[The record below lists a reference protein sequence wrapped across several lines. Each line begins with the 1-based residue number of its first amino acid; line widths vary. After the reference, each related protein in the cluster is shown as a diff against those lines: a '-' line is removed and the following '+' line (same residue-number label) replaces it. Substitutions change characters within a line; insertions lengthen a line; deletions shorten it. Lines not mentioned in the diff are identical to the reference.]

1 MSHTVTRSAVAFLLL
16 LSTTSFALA
25 ASVTNKDGAPVVLTV
40 TEGGNRV
47 EVVVDAGAS
56 ERFCPSG
63 CFMTTPD
70 GDRMGLSGDE
80 TIEIVKGSAVIK

>member
-1 MSHTVTRSAVAFLLL
+1 
-16 LSTTSFALA
+16 
-25 ASVTNKDGAPVVLTV
+25 VVLTV

-70 GDRMGLSGDE
+70 GDRIGLSGDE

>member
-1 MSHTVTRSAVAFLLL
+1 MSHGVARSAVAFLLL
-16 LSTTSFALA
+16 LSAAPLVQA
-25 ASVTNKDGAPVVLTV
+25 ASVTNKDAVPVVLSV
-40 TEGGNRV
+40 TESGNRV

-56 ERFCPSG
+56 EKFCPSG

-70 GDRMGLSGDE
+70 GDRIGLSGDE